1 MLLFRWGTN
10 LLKKRVRLFLLI
22 ALDGMTPAESFQ
34 SPSHEGAATVGL
46 CQTVSYVA
54 DGYSVL
60 TGIDRCSTIAGAGMR
75 WGCSVWLI

>member
-34 SPSHEGAATVGL
+34 SPSKALPMKEQPQLAFAKLSH
-46 CQTVSYVA
+46 
-54 DGYSVL
+54 
-60 TGIDRCSTIAGAGMR
+60 M
-75 WGCSVWLI
+75 